1 MQEELLYRTYY
12 EKIFPLIKDVEI
24 YRRELCN
31 QLILR
36 SILFSSIFSVLLGV
50 IVYFEE
56 RNIIYAISFGI
67 VSMIVFFTANFLRA
81 PQKKLF
87 SAKLKD
93 KFFYTV
99 IKSFTQIDL
108 WQKNRKESEI
118 IPYNELIES
127 GLFSDFT
134 YRKNDDEFRGVYK
147 GVKFD
152 VSECELFFQTPM
164 TEPSIVFKGLIIKFK
179 SNKRIAQRTIIASKR
194 KSPIKFLLAFIVTVL
209 YLSFRLGIEN
219 ILISLAAGVVVAA
232 VLCFTTSLRLTAKES
247 KSDIKLEDI
256 NFSKNF
262 DVYSEDEVEARYLL
276 TPTFIEKFLKLKKV
290 MKADTVKCSFYNNS
304 IMIAVRS
311 EKDFFELGSLFKNV
325 SDLSTIE
332 NFYRDISIIF
342 ELIEYFKL
350 DVKIGL

>member
-12 EKIFPLIKDVEI
+12 EKIFPLIEDIEI

-31 QLILR
+31 QLIWR
-36 SILFSSIFSVLLGV
+36 SVLFSSIFSVLLGM
-50 IVYFEE
+50 IVYFQE
-56 RNIIYAISFGI
+56 RNVIYASSLVI
-67 VSMIVFFTANFLRA
+67 VSMIVFLTANFLNA

-134 YRKNDDEFRGVYK
+134 YSKNDDEFRGVYK
-147 GVKFD
+147 GVQSA
-152 VSECELFFQTPM
+152 VSERECFFQTPM

-209 YLSFRLGIEN
+209 CLSFRLGIEN
-219 ILISLAAGVVVAA
+219 ILNSVVAGVVVAP
-232 VLCFTTSLRLTAKES
+232 VLYFTT
-247 KSDIKLEDI
+247 
-256 NFSKNF
+256 
-262 DVYSEDEVEARYLL
+262 SEDEVEARYLL
-276 TPTFIEKFLKLKKV
+276 TPTFIEKFSKLKKV

-304 IMIAVRS
+304 IMIAFQS
-311 EKDFFELGSLFKNV
+311 EKDFFELGNLFKNV
-325 SDLSTIE
+325 SDLSSIE

>member
-1 MQEELLYRTYY
+1 M
-12 EKIFPLIKDVEI
+12 
-24 YRRELCN
+24 
-31 QLILR
+31 
-36 SILFSSIFSVLLGV
+36 
-50 IVYFEE
+50 
-56 RNIIYAISFGI
+56 
-67 VSMIVFFTANFLRA
+67 
-81 PQKKLF
+81 
-87 SAKLKD
+87 
-93 KFFYTV
+93 
-99 IKSFTQIDL
+99 

-134 YRKNDDEFRGVYK
+134 YSKNDDEFRGVYK
-147 GVKFD
+147 GVQSA
-152 VSECELFFQTPM
+152 VSERECFFQTPM

-209 YLSFRLGIEN
+209 CLSFRLGIEN
-219 ILISLAAGVVVAA
+219 ILNSVVAGVVVAS
-232 VLCFTTSLRLTAKES
+232 VLYFTT
-247 KSDIKLEDI
+247 
-256 NFSKNF
+256 
-262 DVYSEDEVEARYLL
+262 SEDEVEARYLL
-276 TPTFIEKFLKLKKV
+276 TPTFIEKFSKLKKV

-311 EKDFFELGSLFKNV
+311 EKDFFELGNLFKNV

>member
-1 MQEELLYRTYY
+1 MHEELLYKTYY
-12 EKIFPLIKDVEI
+12 EKIFPLIEDVEI

-147 GVKFD
+147 GVQSA
-152 VSECELFFQTPM
+152 VSERECFFQTPM

-209 YLSFRLGIEN
+209 CLSFRLGIEN
-219 ILISLAAGVVVAA
+219 ILNSVVAGVVVAS
-232 VLCFTTSLRLTAKES
+232 VLYFTT
-247 KSDIKLEDI
+247 
-256 NFSKNF
+256 
-262 DVYSEDEVEARYLL
+262 SEDEVEARYLL
-276 TPTFIEKFLKLKKV
+276 TPTFIEKFSKLKKV

-311 EKDFFELGSLFKNV
+311 EKDFFELGNLFKNV